1 MTREELFRA
10 VGEVREDQIMD
21 AAEKPN
27 KTAARWRRYGA
38 LAACLAVVLAGAFG
52 FNRWLHTGHDL
63 PAYDAAQEESVDAGG
78 GLDGSDYST
87 DGPLVPQYSVGA
99 EIGEIDGSGWGG
111 LFNGGVSSDASLV
124 WLDPEEILAMDTA
137 IFRGTVTGLRY
148 FEVTVDGAA
157 LYYTVASVEV
167 SDCLRGD
174 LAAGDTYNVL
184 YAGAPG
190 WMTTSISG
198 DLENLDVGSEAV
210 FMPRIATP
218 DTGWSSGDDYFCY
231 ADLAELYMDEGRR
244 FLFLDTGDGVS
255 YAAEV
260 YDIPAADGE
269 TVTLDDVTAY
279 LREKLGTEAGG
290 AEDPAAGTH
299 ISEVP
304 LSPEPG
310 GGEASAEDPAAEMP
324 AGAREM
330 PG

>member
-27 KTAARWRRYGA
+27 KTAIRWRRYGA

-52 FNRWLHTGHDL
+52 VSRLGIGGVSDQET
-63 PAYDAAQEESVDAGG
+63 AQESADA
-78 GLDGSDYST
+78 
-87 DGPLVPQYSVGA
+87 PAAPQYSVGA
-99 EIGEIDGSGWGG
+99 EIREIDGSSWGG
-111 LFNGGVSSDASLV
+111 LFNGGASSDASLV

-190 WMTTSISG
+190 RMTTSVSG
-198 DLENLDVGSEAV
+198 DLENLAVGSEAV
-210 FMPRIATP
+210 FMPYVATP
-218 DTGWSSGDDYFCY
+218 ETGWGSGDSCFCY

-260 YDIPAADGE
+260 YDIPASSGE

-279 LREKLGTEAGG
+279 LRGLLEQ
-290 AEDPAAGTH
+290 
-299 ISEVP
+299 
-304 LSPEPG
+304 
-310 GGEASAEDPAAEMP
+310 
-324 AGAREM
+324 
-330 PG
+330 

>member
-1 MTREELFRA
+1 MTNYRDEGTTGAEVAREA
-10 VGEVREDQIMD
+10 
-21 AAEKPN
+21 
-27 KTAARWRRYGA
+27 A
-38 LAACLAVVLAGAFG
+38 LAELSRAESYSRTVTVKYYWPGGESSTELYSWVDGERSRIRIQL
-52 FNRWLHTGHDL
+52 
-63 PAYDAAQEESVDAGG
+63 DADSENILV
-78 GLDGSDYST
+78 DGST
-87 DGPLVPQYSVGA
+87 
-99 EIGEIDGSGWGG
+99 
-111 LFNGGVSSDASLV
+111 
-124 WLDPEEILAMDTA
+124 
-137 IFRGTVTGLRY
+137 
-148 FEVTVDGAA
+148 

-190 WMTTSISG
+190 RMTTSISG

-279 LREKLGTEAGG
+279 LRGLLEQ
-290 AEDPAAGTH
+290 
-299 ISEVP
+299 
-304 LSPEPG
+304 
-310 GGEASAEDPAAEMP
+310 
-324 AGAREM
+324 
-330 PG
+330 